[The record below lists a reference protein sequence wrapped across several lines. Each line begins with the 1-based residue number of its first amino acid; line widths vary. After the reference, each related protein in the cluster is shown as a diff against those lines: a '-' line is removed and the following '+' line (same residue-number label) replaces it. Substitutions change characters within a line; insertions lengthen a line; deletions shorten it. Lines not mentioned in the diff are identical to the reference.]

1 MLQGIFPGVKSIMR
15 LVDTI
20 EEKENGVIKGDL
32 EHLKKLFIMP
42 DSPDKFL
49 EFGYELLDLIHS
61 FFKEKGGIHSEITL
75 PELAKIF
82 SDIDIPNNPHLLKDI
97 LSEIKNKIIAHSVKV
112 GNPYYIGHMTSAIP
126 YFMILIEMII
136 AALNQNQVKI
146 ETAKAS
152 TFLEREFISWIH
164 RLIFQRSPRFYKS
177 NVQNHRVALG
187 NVTLDGTI
195 ANLTAMLVA
204 RNRAFPQDGRFPG
217 IRKAGIV
224 DAYRHY
230 NCQKAVILVSQRGH
244 YSIDKI
250 ARLTGIGEHNVIKIP
265 VDSHNR
271 IDIRKLRNVC
281 NHIKETN
288 EKNSEKIKIISLIG
302 IAGTTE
308 TGNIDNLVELRKVAD
323 EYDTYFHVDAAWGG
337 SVLLVDRYRYLFKGI
352 ENADSVTFDAHKLL
366 YSPLSMGMILF
377 RNPNH
382 LKYISHTSNYI
393 IRPDSVDQGRF
404 TVEGSRPFS
413 CLKPWVT
420 LKIFGATGFDLLF
433 THSFSLTDTMQK
445 LLEGHENFELLND
458 PELFIINYRFIPGK
472 IKARLQKLKA
482 NFEDA
487 EPKKSIRILN
497 KIKKANELLN
507 EMNIELHRAIRQEDN
522 SFVSRTML
530 ESTPY
535 SPQKIVVLRAI
546 TINPLTTTEI
556 LEEILEEQDRLGDR
570 IYHSDFKNRLEK
582 I

>member
-1 MLQGIFPGVKSIMR
+1 MR
-15 LVDTI
+15 LLDTVEDI
-20 EEKENGVIKGDL
+20 ESGVIKGDL

-75 PELAKIF
+75 PELASIF
-82 SDIDIPNNPHLLKDI
+82 SDIDIPKHPHLLKDI
-97 LSEIKNKIIAHSVKV
+97 LAEIKKKIIAHSVKV

-152 TFLEREFISWIH
+152 TFVEREFISWIH
-164 RLIFQRSPRFYKS
+164 RLIFQRSSRFYKS
-177 NVQNHRVALG
+177 NIQNHRVALG

-204 RNRAFPQDGRFPG
+204 RNRAFPPDGRFPG
-217 IRKAGIV
+217 IRKAGLV
-224 DAYRHY
+224 EAYRYY
-230 NCQKAVILVSQRGH
+230 NCKKAVILVSQRGH

-250 ARLTGIGEHNVIKIP
+250 ARLIGIGEHNVIKIP
-265 VDSHNR
+265 VDSNNR
-271 IDIRKLRNVC
+271 IDTRKLRNVC
-281 NHIKETN
+281 QQIREVN
-288 EKNSEKIKIISLIG
+288 EKSSEKIKIISLIG

-308 TGNIDNLVELRKVAD
+308 TGNIDDLVELRKIAD
-323 EYDTYFHVDAAWGG
+323 EYNTFFHVDAAWGG

-352 ENADSVTFDAHKLL
+352 EDADSVTFDAHKLL

-382 LKYISHTSNYI
+382 LKHIRHTSNYI

-433 THSFSLTDTMQK
+433 NHSFMLTDTLRR
-445 LLEGHENFELLND
+445 LLDEHENFELLNN

-472 IKARLQKLKA
+472 IRNKLQKLQEE
-482 NFEDA
+482 FEDA
-487 EPKKSIRILN
+487 EPKNTIRILN
-497 KIKKANELLN
+497 RIKKTNEILN
-507 EMNIELHRAIRQEDN
+507 DLNIELHRAIRQEDN

-530 ESTPY
+530 ESTRY

-546 TINPLTTTEI
+546 TVNPLTTPEI
-556 LEEILEEQDRLGDR
+556 LQEILEEQDRLGRR
-570 IYHSDFKNRLEK
+570 IYKSEFKNRLEK
-582 I
+582 V